1 MPSKELLEG
10 AAEALPAIV
19 GSAVGAVEFSL

>member
-1 MPSKELLEG
+1 MPSKELQEG

-19 GSAVGAVEFSL
+19 GSVVGAAEFSL